1 MNELQN
7 FNFEGSEVRT
17 VLINDEP
24 YFVGKDIADVLGY
37 ENTSKAI
44 RDHVDGE
51 DKMGVQNGTPS
62 ITDSLGRNQKPTWIN
77 ESGVYSLIWDASRQS
92 KNKEIKQK
100 ASQFKHWVTNE
111 VLPSIRKHGA
121 YMTDEKIEEA
131 LLDPDTI
138 INLAIQLKNERES
151 RLIAEQQVKEFQP
164 KVSYYDKVLSNDA
177 LMTISL
183 IAKDYG
189 MSGVSMNKLLH
200 KLGVQ
205 YRQGGTWLLY
215 AKYQRTGWTHSE
227 TKMVPRKDGTE
238 KAVLNTKWTQK
249 GRLGLYALLKDNGYL
264 PLIEMEDDPVA

>member
-7 FNFEGSEVRT
+7 FNFEGNEVRT

-24 YFVGKDIADVLGY
+24 YFVGKDVADVLGY
-37 ENTSKAI
+37 SNSRKALI
-44 RDHVDGE
+44 DHVDEE
-51 DKMGVQNGTPS
+51 DKNTVTIRDGNKGNP
-62 ITDSLGRNQKPTWIN
+62 NQVVIN
-77 ESGVYSLIWDASRQS
+77 ESGMYSLVLSS
-92 KNKEIKQK
+92 KLPNAKK
-100 ASQFKHWVTNE
+100 FKRWVTNE

-131 LLDPDTI
+131 LLNPDTI
-138 INLAIQLKNERES
+138 INLATQLKNEREG

-189 MSGVSMNKLLH
+189 MSGAGMNKLLH
-200 KLGVQ
+200 ELGVQ

-249 GRLGLYALLKDNGYL
+249 GRLGLYELLKANGYL
-264 PLIEMEDDPVA
+264 PLIEKEDKTVILTTAN

>member
-1 MNELQN
+1 MNELQG
-7 FNFEGSEVRT
+7 FNFEGNVVPIKWVNGQLMFDAETVAKSVGLVSSSKGYINVRWNRVNEYIDSAKSGRKIKSGDFIT
-17 VLINDEP
+17 EP
-24 YFVGKDIADVLGY
+24 QMYRLAI
-37 ENTSKAI
+37 KA
-44 RDHVDGE
+44 
-51 DKMGVQNGTPS
+51 N
-62 ITDSLGRNQKPTWIN
+62 
-77 ESGVYSLIWDASRQS
+77 
-92 KNKEIKQK
+92 NKTAERFQD
-100 ASQFKHWVTNE
+100 WVTNE

-131 LLDPDTI
+131 LLNPDTI
-138 INLAIQLKNERES
+138 ISLATQLKNEREG

-189 MSGVSMNKLLH
+189 MSGAGMNKLLH
-200 KLGVQ
+200 ELGVQ

-264 PLIEMEDDPVA
+264 PLIEMKDESAV